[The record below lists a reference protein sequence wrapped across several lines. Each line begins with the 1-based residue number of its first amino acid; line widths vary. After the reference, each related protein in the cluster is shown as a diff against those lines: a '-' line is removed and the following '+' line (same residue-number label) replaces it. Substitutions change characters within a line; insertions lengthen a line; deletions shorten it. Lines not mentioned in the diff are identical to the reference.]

1 MLCYTILSYDVLY
14 YTTYHSRTYYAMLY
28 HTILYCTV
36 LSSTVLYSIVL
47 YCAILYL
54 FERFHQG
61 LDDGPALDSSLRG
74 SVIPEMQAYSLRNV
88 AEASGFGF
96 ESPGVDAWK
105 PRASGNA
112 GSPQPGLAIAY
123 GREPA
128 VVRIQC

>member
-14 YTTYHSRTYYAMLY
+14 YTTYHNRTYYAMLY

-36 LSSTVLYSIVL
+36 LSSTVLL

-88 AEASGFGF
+88 AEASGFGL